1 VENTTFIE
9 VRLFDVRVIVAI
21 ILVFVVELLYQA
33 VTGWVPV
40 LECVL
45 PYACGHERLHSVLS
59 GIKWPRFPR
68 ISTLGPLSQYWEPLG
83 VATVGPS
90 AC

>member
-1 VENTTFIE
+1 LENLTFIE
-9 VRLFDVRVIVAI
+9 ARLSDVRVIMAI
-21 ILVFVVELLYQA
+21 IRVLVVELLCQA

-45 PYACGHERLHSVLS
+45 PDACGHERLHPVLS

-68 ISTLGPLSQYWEPLG
+68 ISALGPLSQYWEPLG